1 MIYQDNLKNKL
12 HKVNSNLSWVEA
24 PLIIPSSQN
33 ELFSDI
39 EADLKESEKL
49 IKNFEMQINTST
61 NIKDPNFILYLKN
74 FKIDYES
81 YKKKYMKLKNEYET
95 ENKIKYIS
103 TSCKNDIF
111 LAKLSWESN

>member
-12 HKVNSNLSWVEA
+12 HKVNSNLSWIEV

-39 EADLKESEKL
+39 EADLKENEKL
-49 IKNFEMQINTST
+49 IKNFEMQINTSP
-61 NIKDPNFILYLKN
+61 NIKDPNFILCLKN
-74 FKIDYES
+74 FKIEYEL

-95 ENKIKYIS
+95 QKKIKHIS
-103 TSCKNDIF
+103 TFCKNDTF